1 MSAVSS
7 QRVVLMID
15 SDELAARRAAEVL
28 SGQGHQCHCV
38 ADVEPARQ
46 AVRSMRLDLILCDVQ
61 LPSGSGLELS
71 RQLRAE
77 SMRRDIPVM
86 FLSAWQRP
94 DVVHRVYDSRG
105 AYYLRK
111 PYDPDVL
118 VAIVSRALSSPG
130 TTPRRPRPASGVPA
144 PLTHLTQLTRRLQ
157 QQFAA
162 PRTT

>member
-1 MSAVSS
+1 MSTVSS

-15 SDELAARRAAEVL
+15 SDLLASRQAAELL
-28 SGQGHQCHCV
+28 SGYGHLCHCV
-38 ADVEPARQ
+38 SDAESARQ
-46 AVRSMRLDLILCDVQ
+46 TVRKIPLDLILCDVQ

-118 VAIVSRALSSPG
+118 VAIVSRALSGPAAP
-130 TTPRRPRPASGVPA
+130 PRRPRTASAVPA
-144 PLTHLTQLTRRLQ
+144 PLTHLTHLTRRLQ
-157 QQFAA
+157 QQFAPPPA
-162 PRTT
+162 T